1 MIAITDI
8 IPAAIKRRATVSF
21 LVMIWLWFGGLCYKV
36 NTIKNSQVGR
46 YDSTKKTA
54 SQLTVDL
61 VFDTDNNQTR
71 GHSSLDKFFSRS
83 NEGK

>member
-1 MIAITDI
+1 
-8 IPAAIKRRATVSF
+8 
-21 LVMIWLWFGGLCYKV
+21 LCYKV

-61 VFDTDNNQTR
+61 VFNTDNNQTR
-71 GHSSLDKFFSRS
+71 GQSSLDKFFSRF